1 MAGIGK
7 KLAGM
12 LGADPVDKLKNIGT
26 EAISDILGNLT
37 SNSAASNDGSD
48 APPPPPQGA
57 RVEDFAPP
65 ASAAIDTEP
74 PKTPQPAASNPQ
86 RQAEPGSAADKIIA
100 LSSLRERG
108 LLTDDE
114 FKALKADLLS

>member
-7 KLAGM
+7 KLTGM
-12 LGADPVDKLKNIGT
+12 LGADQVDKLKNIGT

-57 RVEDFAPP
+57 RVDDFAPP
-65 ASAAIDTEP
+65 ASAVIDTEP
-74 PKTPQPAASNPQ
+74 PKAPKPAASNSQ
-86 RQAEPGSAADKIIA
+86 TKAEAGSVADKIIA
-100 LSSLRERG
+100 LNHLRERG
-108 LLTDDE
+108 LLTDEE